1 MYLKSE
7 KEQLTKRKECPEC
20 GNMDFVTDPEAG
32 ETICTR
38 CGLVLQ
44 EHVLTQMPE
53 WRVFTPDQEE
63 AKIRVGP
70 PSSFKQFNK
79 GLSTTFQP
87 YKDIHGKYL
96 PMKERLRMQRLLK
109 WNVRTRIY
117 SSAERNLS
125 KALSLLTRLTDKLHV
140 PEDVS
145 ESAALIYRKALDRGL
160 VRGRSIECIAAASLY
175 AACRVTSTP
184 RSLKEIAETC
194 VRRPK
199 EVSKCYRLL
208 QQNLDMRV
216 PLDDPVKYV
225 SKVASKAELS
235 PRTLGLATQILRKTK
250 AINGSAGKGPAG
262 MAAAALYV
270 AALMNGERVTQKRLA
285 EAASVTEVTIKN
297 RYKGITR
304 SLPELKEM
312 SVEDLYSLA
321 RSPLPQ
327 GSYPP

>member
-7 KEQLTKRKECPEC
+7 KDQSARKRACPEC
-20 GNMDFVTDPEAG
+20 GGMDFMTDPEAG
-32 ETICTR
+32 ETVCTQ

-44 EHVLTQMPE
+44 EQVLTQMPE

-63 AKIRVGP
+63 TKIRVGP

-125 KALSLLTRLTDKLHV
+125 KALSMLTRLTDKLHI

-145 ESAALIYRKALDRGL
+145 ESAALIYRRALDRGL

-175 AACRVTSTP
+175 AACRITSTP
-184 RSLKEIAETC
+184 RSLKEIAEASL
-194 VRRPK
+194 RGPK
-199 EVSKCYRLL
+199 EISKCYRLL
-208 QQNLDMRV
+208 QQNLEMKV

-225 SKVASKAELS
+225 SKVASRAELS
-235 PRTLGLATQILRKTK
+235 PKTLGLATQILQKTK
-250 AINGSAGKGPAG
+250 EINGSAGKGPAG

-270 AALMNGERVTQKRLA
+270 AALMNGEKVTQKRLA

-304 SLPELKEM
+304 AFPELKEM
-312 SVEDLYSLA
+312 NVENIVMPRL
-321 RSPLPQ
+321 
-327 GSYPP
+327 